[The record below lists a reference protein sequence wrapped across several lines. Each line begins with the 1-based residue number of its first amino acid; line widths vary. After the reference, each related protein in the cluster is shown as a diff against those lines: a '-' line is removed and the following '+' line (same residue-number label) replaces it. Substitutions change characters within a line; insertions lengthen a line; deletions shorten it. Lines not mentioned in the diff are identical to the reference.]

1 MSKEYWNE
9 EYWEKHLK
17 EHEGEKLDFLDD
29 IWINKYS
36 KIFENI
42 PRGKALDLGCGLG
55 QYTKFMED
63 NKFEVT
69 SADISLEALNKV
81 KENIP
86 NTNIVQLDMSEE
98 LPFNDNEFELI
109 VANLSIHYFDK
120 KTTQQLINEIKR
132 ILKPGGYFIGSV
144 NSSKCIEFIKDH
156 IEKIEDNYYSEPGRN
171 IRLFDRAQFEEFFKD
186 FETLVLEEVRIMRWN
201 RPKDMWK
208 FIYKVGE

>member
-132 ILKPGGYFIGSV
+132 ILKPGG
-144 NSSKCIEFIKDH
+144 
-156 IEKIEDNYYSEPGRN
+156 
-171 IRLFDRAQFEEFFKD
+171 
-186 FETLVLEEVRIMRWN
+186 
-201 RPKDMWK
+201 
-208 FIYKVGE
+208 